1 MEVRTGMGLFA
12 WDRGLDYEKEYRRL
26 LRLYRQERRKARKA
40 NLLVLLTALRNG
52 ARVSEAIEFLKK
64 VLQTGKRELE
74 IPVKKQKKPV
84 TRPMVLPREI
94 DVREVRELAY
104 WVMNRT
110 RQKVYSTAKSLGYNP
125 HALRYAF
132 ISHLAKRGVS
142 AQLIAK
148 ITGHRKLDYILHYTQ
163 KKRAE
168 EILLE
173 MDAWKTK

>member
-1 MEVRTGMGLFA
+1 MPLFA

-26 LRLYRQERRKARKA
+26 LKLYRQEKRKARKA

-52 ARVSEAIEFLKK
+52 SRVSEAIEFLQKA
-64 VLQTGKRELE
+64 LDTGKRSLE
-74 IPVKKQKKPV
+74 IKVRKQKNPV
-84 TRPMVLPREI
+84 TRMMTLPREV
-94 DVREVRELAY
+94 DMKDLKELAY
-104 WVMNRT
+104 WIQNRT

-132 ISHLAKRGVS
+132 ISHLARRGVS